1 MTTTADLVWL
11 FPGEAARTEPIA
23 NHHRALTEAIE
34 HLASARGL
42 EASQAVIEG
51 LTCDVV
57 TIAAEFA
64 SAMGPL
70 ITHLPAIT
78 TGLRDAAYYR
88 HLDSECCAQ
97 NPDHL
102 RADIPCGAPAHV
114 LQQNL
119 ADAYATA
126 LHAITG

>member
-1 MTTTADLVWL
+1 MTTAPDLVWL

-34 HLASARGL
+34 HLASARDV
-42 EASQAVIEG
+42 EVSQAVIEG
-51 LTCDVV
+51 LTSRVV
-57 TIAAEFA
+57 TIATEFA
-64 SAMGPL
+64 SAIEPL
-70 ITHLPAIT
+70 IIHLPAIT
-78 TGLRDAAYYR
+78 SALRDAAYYR

-97 NPDHL
+97 DPDC
-102 RADIPCGAPAHV
+102 RVDVPCGAPAHG

-119 ADAYATA
+119 ADAYTTA